1 MLPASTLRA
10 APLAAQY
17 GAIHRWMWL
26 ALPDDCQQ
34 EAALSEPEALLR
46 TGHRHLVLRYSDG
59 ETVWV
64 FRAAIPEHRGMVGE
78 VVRTSAGGF
87 RVHCLAAARPAS
99 TYRDAR
105 RFLPLVNREEPL
117 MAADDG
123 SCDPLYGQRM
133 DDADLGR
140 N

>member
-1 MLPASTLRA
+1 MNRTER
-10 APLAAQY
+10 
-17 GAIHRWMWL
+17 I
-26 ALPDDCQQ
+26 
-34 EAALSEPEALLR
+34 LLR
-46 TGHRHLVLRYSDG
+46 LTDADG